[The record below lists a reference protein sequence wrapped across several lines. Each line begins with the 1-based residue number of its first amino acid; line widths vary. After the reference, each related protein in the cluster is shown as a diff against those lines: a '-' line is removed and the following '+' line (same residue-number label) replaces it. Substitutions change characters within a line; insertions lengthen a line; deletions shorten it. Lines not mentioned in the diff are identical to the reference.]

1 MLLLIPSLLFLSL
14 GIEATQSVQG
24 RLLTPIASYSK
35 RGAPVEIEIVA
46 PAHHGAAP
54 IVPAGTILHGTV
66 RKARTIG
73 LGIRRERSLL
83 ELELNGGCTTPQ
95 GNHIACDASLQSV
108 DNAREQVRRQNRITG
123 ILAASHPNSWLKGV
137 WFQRPHAH
145 MLQRSTAG
153 LTGPIG
159 AMQKSLAPSP
169 IGAATAVA
177 VRLLLF
183 RMPETEIQ
191 LPSGAELN
199 LALHALASASPAD
212 PIEIDEDSPLADLPA
227 DIRHANG
234 NRAGDQINIA
244 FRGSREQLVDA
255 FDAAGWIA
263 PEPLNRRT
271 FRRMYGAFT
280 TFGNYPAAPVSI
292 LYYQDRLPDL
302 VFQKS
307 FNTIAKRHHIRIWQS
322 ETDPDL
328 WLGAA
333 TQDVGV
339 TFDWSHVS
347 FTHRIDPRIDGERSK
362 VLNDLA
368 SSGCVAGETRVPRP
382 AAASNRS
389 DGDLH
394 VVTLS
399 DAGCAS
405 PGSTA
410 IARIR
415 LAKPHSAPPVLAA
428 RRFVLETR
436 QFATRGNVYYWMY
449 RGAASA
455 ISNLRR

>member
-1 MLLLIPSLLFLSL
+1 MLLLLPTLLLLLPSVDL
-14 GIEATQSVQG
+14 TQAVQG
-24 RLLTPIASYSK
+24 RLLTPLASYSK
-35 RGAPVEIEIVA
+35 PGTPVEIEIVA

-66 RKARTIG
+66 RQAHTIG
-73 LGIRRERSLL
+73 LGIRRERSIL
-83 ELELNGGCTTPQ
+83 ELDWNGGCTTPQ
-95 GNHIACDASLQSV
+95 GDRLACEASLQSV
-108 DNAREQVRRQNRITG
+108 DNARELVRRQNRITG

-137 WFQRPHAH
+137 WFQRPHTH

-191 LPSGAELN
+191 LPSGVEVN
-199 LALHALASASPAD
+199 LALRAPASENLPDA
-212 PIEIDEDSPLADLPA
+212 IGIDEGDTLADLPS

-234 NRAGDQINIA
+234 NLAGDQINIA
-244 FRGSREQLVDA
+244 FRGSREQLVEA
-255 FDAAGWIA
+255 FTAAGWIT

-280 TFGNYPAAPVSI
+280 TFGNYPAAPVSN

-322 ETDPDL
+322 EVDPNL

-339 TFDWSHVS
+339 TFDWSHMS
-347 FTHRIDPRIDGERSK
+347 FTHRIDPAIDGERSK
-362 VLNDLA
+362 VLNDLT
-368 SSGCVAGETRVPRP
+368 SSGCLAAETRVPRP

-394 VVTLS
+394 VITLS

-405 PGSTA
+405 PGATA
-410 IARIR
+410 IAHIR
-415 LAKPHSAPPVLAA
+415 LAKPYSAPPVLAA

-449 RGAASA
+449 RGGAAA
-455 ISNLRR
+455 LSNVRH